1 MTRQRL
7 WFQLLWSAAALMMWT
22 CQVSAATQYVGTC
35 HKPSSVA
42 INDAIKMAAAGDVIK
57 VCPGLYDEQVIISK
71 SLTLEG
77 MAISGQG
84 LVQVVNPAGNSESTI
99 STVTGY
105 SLTPVIWVAAA
116 SVNVSNILVGNYATG
131 VLCQST
137 TPVSNLNV
145 GFYFGNGS
153 SGTLNNVAANIGCGA
168 GVWLENSSDLGGG
181 MVKVEN
187 SVIWG
192 DLYGIFA
199 GGGPH
204 QVDTAPLLLATITG
218 NQVEHA
224 QYGIYVAD
232 IGGTVSNNSIDCP
245 ASPSSIVIVYPYSP
259 SVGVMDAAPDAV
271 VTGNRVTQEVT
282 GIGILVANVI
292 VTSNHILSAGGTEAG
307 IDLHC
312 FLGNVSNNMLQIR
325 GGSNHDASFGITD
338 VPAGFAKVNH
348 FYNTANLQSSGS
360 CQ

>member
-1 MTRQRL
+1 
-7 WFQLLWSAAALMMWT
+7 MMWV

-35 HKPSSVA
+35 HKPSSA
-42 INDAIKMAAAGDVIK
+42 TISDAIKTASAGDVIK
-57 VCPGLYDEQVIISK
+57 VCPGAYVEQVIISK

-77 MAISGQG
+77 MTISGQG
-84 LVQVVNPAGNSESTI
+84 LVQVVNPPGSSQTTT

-105 SLTPVIWVAAA
+105 SLTPVIWVAGA
-116 SVNVSNILVGNYATG
+116 SVNISNILAGNYVPG

-137 TPVSNLNV
+137 TPVSNLSV
-145 GFYFGNGS
+145 GFYYGNGS
-153 SGTLNNVAANIGCGA
+153 SGTLNNAAANIGCGA

-204 QVDTAPLLLATITG
+204 QVDTAPLLFATITG

-224 QYGIYVAD
+224 QDGIYIAD
-232 IGGTVSNNSIDCP
+232 IGGTVSNNTIDLP
-245 ASPSSIVIVYPYSP
+245 AFPTSIVIVYAYAP
-259 SVGVMDAAPDAV
+259 SVGVADASPDAV
-271 VTGNRVTQEVT
+271 VTGNRITQEVT
-282 GIGILVANVI
+282 GIDVLVADVF
-292 VTSNHILSAGGTEAG
+292 VTSNHIQSSGGTEAG

-325 GGSNHDASFGITD
+325 GGSNYDSSFGIAD
-338 VPAGFAKVNH
+338 VPAGFTKVNH
-348 FYNTANLQSSGS
+348 FYNTTNLQGSGS
-360 CQ
+360 C

>member
-1 MTRQRL
+1 
-7 WFQLLWSAAALMMWT
+7 MMWT

-187 SVIWG
+187 SVLWG

-224 QYGIYVAD
+224 QDGIYIAD
-232 IGGTVSNNSIDCP
+232 IGGTVSNNDVVFQGFP
-245 ASPSSIVIVYPYSP
+245 TTPVYPYSP
-259 SVGVMDAAPDAV
+259 SVGISDAAPDAV
-271 VTGNRVTQEVT
+271 VTGNRITQEVT
-282 GIGILVANVI
+282 GIAIVTANVI

-312 FLGNVSNNMLQIR
+312 FLGNISNNMLQIR

>member
-7 WFQLLWSAAALMMWT
+7 WSRLLWSAAALMMWT

-35 HKPSSVA
+35 HKPSSAA
-42 INDAIKMAAAGDVIK
+42 INDAIRIAAAGDIIK
-57 VCPGLYDEQVIISK
+57 VCPGTYEEQVIISK

-77 MAISGQG
+77 VTASGQG
-84 LVQVVNPAGNSESTI
+84 LVRVVNPAGTSESTT

-105 SLTPVIWVAAA
+105 SLTPIIWVAAA
-116 SVNVSNILVGNYATG
+116 SVNVSNILAGNYSGG

-137 TPVSNLNV
+137 TPVSNLGV

-187 SVIWG
+187 SVLWG

-224 QYGIYVAD
+224 QYGIYIAD
-232 IGGTVSNNSIDCP
+232 IGGTVSNNDVVFP
-245 ASPSSIVIVYPYSP
+245 GFPTTPVYPYSP
-259 SVGVMDAAPDAV
+259 SVGISDAAPDAV
-271 VTGNRVTQEVT
+271 VTGNRITQEVT
-282 GIGILVANVI
+282 GIAIVTANVI